1 MLAGFKNRDTM
12 LKVCIEFRKTCR
24 TLGLG
29 CDFIR
34 HFKEFHG
41 HTGRQVAG
49 ICLLL
54 LPPLCLSVEATH

>member
-1 MLAGFKNRDTM
+1 MLAGLQNRDTM

-34 HFKEFHG
+34 HFKES
-41 HTGRQVAG
+41 TD
-49 ICLLL
+49 
-54 LPPLCLSVEATH
+54 SDEAMFANN